1 MHAPAQA
8 AVAKAQANFDALLF
22 REQLKAAG
30 ERDRAVSDALKAERA
45 QTTREKAE
53 LERAATL
60 AISTAMQTAA
70 EAEAEAEKKVAAA
83 EARAESHAL
92 ALKRAAVVA
101 RVEAARRDQEDG
113 VDGYEALAE
122 RGE

>member
-1 MHAPAQA
+1 M
-8 AVAKAQANFDALLF
+8 AKAKANFKEELDALLF
-22 REQLKAAG
+22 KEQLKAAG

-70 EAEAEAEKKVAAA
+70 EAEAEADKKVAAA

-101 RVEAARRDQEDG
+101 RVEAARRAQEHKVG
-113 VDGYEALAE
+113 GHEALAE